1 MSIKPMTLAA
11 AVGVCAL
18 ALPAS
23 VAGAQGVPHGADYS
37 SANATAGGSDD
48 SSGSGG
54 GAATGNAHRTP
65 TELGQSTA
73 GSPSAL
79 VVRRDGSRAEP
90 FVAYVGDSAPAAS
103 GDGFDFDWASAGVG
117 AGVAIAMI
125 ALAGTAL
132 ITVRRHAAP
141 SASASA
147 G

>member
-1 MSIKPMTLAA
+1 MSIKSMTLAA

-23 VAGAQGVPHGADYS
+23 VAGAQGVPHGAGYS
-37 SANATAGGSDD
+37 SASAQASEGDA
-48 SSGSGG
+48 
-54 GAATGNAHRTP
+54 AATGNAHRTP

-73 GSPSAL
+73 GSQSAL
-79 VVRRDGSRAEP
+79 VVRRDGSQAEP

-103 GDGFDFDWASAGVG
+103 GNGFDFDWASAGVG

-147 G
+147 S